1 MRLYLYLLTPFLGFL
16 RNYVKYKQVKLNTFL
31 RTPLTYGMF
40 HLLFR
45 MLNQSN
51 VVWKTLIVERWFFFV
66 KKTIQSIVNR
76 DYYRKRDKYKAKYNL
91 VYSDSDSESRA

>member
-40 HLLFR
+40 HLLLNVNHR
-45 MLNQSN
+45 MLFG
-51 VVWKTLIVERWFFFV
+51 KLIAERWLFV
-66 KKTIQSIVNR
+66 KKTIQIDRDNR
-76 DYYRKRDKYKAKYNL
+76 DLLSKTGSDTKRNII
-91 VYSDSDSESRA
+91 